1 MQLDFLLERI
11 AQTVESHRLSEGAY
25 ARWLYKNGTHECD
38 CAPNEYGCA
47 DAANLLYTIGAFVR
61 EPQARAKWVA
71 ILQGMQAA
79 DTGLF
84 CEPTHHPLH
93 TTAHCVA
100 ALELFDQ
107 RPAHPLAALA
117 PYRTREGLFAL
128 LEGLDWLGNPWPQ
141 SHQGAGVFAAL
152 TIAGEAVFR
161 LAARTLRSQVG
172 YELARGGGRAKS
184 ARGAPFVRL
193 VPLYF
198 QPRKRA
204 PAHSLC
210 RQVGG
215 HLHRTV

>member
-71 ILQGMQAA
+71 TLQGMQAA

-107 RPAHPLAALA
+107 RPAHPLAALE
-117 PYRTREGLFAL
+117 PYRRARDCSPCWKGWIGWAIPGRNRTR
-128 LEGLDWLGNPWPQ
+128 
-141 SHQGAGVFAAL
+141 
-152 TIAGEAVFR
+152 
-161 LAARTLRSQVG
+161 ARACL
-172 YELARGGGRAKS
+172 
-184 ARGAPFVRL
+184 P
-193 VPLYF
+193 
-198 QPRKRA
+198 
-204 PAHSLC
+204 C
-210 RQVGG
+210 
-215 HLHRTV
+215 